1 MDNIKSI
8 LELLLEEHSKC
19 QELREKL
26 NQPAASTCDDEII
39 TLKAV
44 IRNKR
49 SEIAKCFNSDLK
61 YNVD

>member
-1 MDNIKSI
+1 MDNVKSI

-19 QELREKL
+19 QELRDILDK
-26 NQPAASTCDDEII
+26 PTAGAYRDEII

-49 SEIAKCFNSDLK
+49 SEISKCFNSDLK
-61 YNVD
+61 YNID

>member
-1 MDNIKSI
+1 MDNVKSI

-19 QELREKL
+19 QELRDMLDK
-26 NQPAASTCDDEII
+26 PTAGGYRDEII
-39 TLKAV
+39 TLKAS
-44 IRNKR
+44 IRIKR